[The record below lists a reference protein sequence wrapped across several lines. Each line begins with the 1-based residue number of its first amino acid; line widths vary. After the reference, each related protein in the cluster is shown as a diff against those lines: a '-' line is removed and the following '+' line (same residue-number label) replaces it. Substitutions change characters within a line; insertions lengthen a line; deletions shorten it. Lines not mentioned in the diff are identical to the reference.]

1 MRRDQIFRAFW
12 VCCVML
18 FLAHLALGQSAET
31 PSIDNLNEVRVDDL
45 TDDQIQ
51 QFLDKVEESG
61 LSQQQLEILAKQRGM
76 SSTEIAKLRT
86 RILNLKTRRPGETEA
101 GDQSDLNR
109 LREDPLD
116 DMEQDQ
122 FAFFEQL
129 MLPDSLKDDEL
140 EIFGLSIFRN
150 ANINFQPSVNIP
162 TPKDYTLGPGDE
174 VIIDIYGASEQSYQE
189 IISPDG
195 SILIPNLGPLYLSGL
210 PIEKAKDKI
219 VARLSNIYSGLRAYG
234 NNPPNTFA
242 QISLGQLRSIKVIVV
257 GEVVQPGTYTT
268 SSLSGVFNAL
278 YYAGGPTET
287 GSLRKVDILRDG
299 KVLESA
305 DLYEGL
311 IDGKINKQLKLQDE
325 DVILIRPYLNRVVLD
340 GEVKRPA
347 IYELKPGETIADL
360 LRFAGGFSEN
370 AYKEVINVSRK
381 GDQRRSISTVGQD
394 KFGNAEI
401 QNGDEITI
409 EPIRNFY
416 TNRTIIEGAVNRPGE
431 YEIIEGLTLKSL
443 IEVSGGLREDAFM
456 GRAIVIRQ
464 NDDFTLTSLSIHLGD
479 LMGGAV
485 ADPPLRPEDF
495 VKVSSIFDLAETR
508 TVTIEGEVNNPG
520 QFSYVD
526 NLTVEDIVTLAGGLR
541 ASASNSSIEV
551 ARRISDNEDISVISQ
566 VTSIPIRKDLEL
578 GDGASTFR
586 LAPFD
591 LVLVRQSAGYKEQV
605 VVEIEGEVMN
615 TGKYALE
622 KRVERISD
630 VVLRAG
636 GLTPFA
642 YEDGATLIR
651 RTEFYQS
658 PEEKRDEARQ
668 LLEAKREAISE
679 GLDINDL
686 DITTGTSS
694 TSGQTDAASELKRE
708 AFEIL
713 QDQDTLLRSIRVKE
727 RESIGIDLTNI
738 LKNPGSKYDL
748 ILQEGDIIS
757 IPKQL
762 QTVRL
767 QGEFLYPSTV
777 RFDNAYGFKDFVS
790 RSGGFTDDAKRK
802 KAYVV
807 YANGAVSRTR
817 NFLGIRSYPK
827 IEPGAEIFVPKK
839 PERRKITA
847 GEILG
852 ITTALGTL
860 ALVINNLSNSL

>member
-1 MRRDQIFRAFW
+1 MRRDQIVKAFW
-12 VCCVML
+12 VCSIML
-18 FLAHLALGQSAET
+18 LLADLTLAQSTQT

-86 RILNLKTRRPGETEA
+86 RILNLRTKKP
-101 GDQSDLNR
+101 GDQQATDQGDLNR
-109 LREDPLD
+109 LRQDPLD
-116 DMEQDQ
+116 DVEQDQ

-129 MLPDSLKDDEL
+129 VLPDSLKDDEL

-189 IISPDG
+189 VISPDG

-299 KVLESA
+299 KVLKSA

-347 IYELKPGETIADL
+347 IYELKPGETVADL
-360 LRFAGGFSEN
+360 LRFAGGFSEH
-370 AYKEVINVSRK
+370 AYKDIINISRK
-381 GDQRRSISTVGQD
+381 GAQRRSISTVGQD
-394 KFGNAEI
+394 EFGNAEI
-401 QNGDEITI
+401 QNGDEIMI

-431 YEIIEGLTLKSL
+431 YEITEGFTLKSL
-443 IEVSGGLREDAFM
+443 IKVSGGLREDAFM
-456 GRAIVIRQ
+456 GRAIIIRQ

-479 LMGGAV
+479 LMGGTV
-485 ADPPLRPEDF
+485 ADPPLKPEDF

-551 ARRISDNEDISVISQ
+551 ARRISDNGDISVISQ
-566 VTSIPIRKDLEL
+566 ITSIPIRKDLEL
-578 GDGASTFR
+578 GEGASTFR
-586 LAPFD
+586 LTPFD
-591 LVLVRQSAGYKEQV
+591 LVLVRKSAGYKEQV
-605 VVEIEGEVMN
+605 VVEVEGEVMN
-615 TGKYALE
+615 VGRYALE

-630 VVLRAG
+630 LILRTG
-636 GLTPFA
+636 GLTPYA
-642 YEDGATLIR
+642 YPEGATLIR
-651 RTEFYQS
+651 RTEFYES
-658 PEEKRDEARQ
+658 PEEKIEEARR
-668 LLEAKREAISE
+668 LLETKINAKQQ
-679 GLDINDL
+679 GLELEDL
-686 DITTGTSS
+686 SAVSGNTGLS
-694 TSGQTDAASELKRE
+694 TQGDAASQIKKE

-713 QDQDTLLRSIRVKE
+713 QEQDSLLKNVRLKE
-727 RESIGIDLTNI
+727 RESIGIDLVNI
-738 LKNPGSKYDL
+738 LKSPGSKYDL
-748 ILQEGDIIS
+748 ILQEGDIVS

-767 QGEFLYPSTV
+767 QGELLYPSTV
-777 RFDNAYGFKDFVS
+777 RFDETYGFKDFIS
-790 RSGGFTDDAKRK
+790 LSGGFSDNAKK
-802 KAYVV
+802 GKSYVV
-807 YANGAVSRTR
+807 YANGAVARTKS
-817 NFLGIRSYPK
+817 FFGIRNYPDVD
-827 IEPGAEIFVPKK
+827 PGAEIFVPKK
-839 PERRKITA
+839 PEKRKLSPT
-847 GEILG
+847 EIVAIASG
-852 ITTALGTL
+852 LGTI
-860 ALVINNLSNSL
+860 ALIINNLSSN

>member
-18 FLAHLALGQSAET
+18 FLADLALAQSAET

-109 LREDPLD
+109 LRQDPLD
-116 DMEQDQ
+116 DVEQDQ

-394 KFGNAEI
+394 EFGNAEI

-431 YEIIEGLTLKSL
+431 YEITEGFTLKSL

-566 VTSIPIRKDLEL
+566 VTSIPIRQDLEL
-578 GDGASTFR
+578 GEGASTFR

-605 VVEIEGEVMN
+605 VVEVEGEVMN
-615 TGKYALE
+615 VGKYALE

-630 VVLRAG
+630 LILRTG
-636 GLTPFA
+636 GLTPYA
-642 YEDGATLIR
+642 YPEGATLIR
-651 RTEFYQS
+651 RTEFYES
-658 PEEKRDEARQ
+658 PEDKREEARR
-668 LLEAKREAISE
+668 LLETKINAKQQ
-679 GLDINDL
+679 GLELEDFNAASDN
-686 DITTGTSS
+686 TGLTIQ
-694 TSGQTDAASELKRE
+694 GDAASQLKKE

-713 QDQDTLLRSIRVKE
+713 QEQDSLLKNVRLKE
-727 RESIGIDLTNI
+727 RESIGIDLVNI
-738 LKNPGSKYDL
+738 LKSPGSKYDL
-748 ILQEGDIIS
+748 ILQEGDIVS

-767 QGEFLYPSTV
+767 QGELLYPSTV
-777 RFDNAYGFKDFVS
+777 RFDGTYGFKDFIS
-790 RSGGFTDDAKRK
+790 LSGGFSDNAKK
-802 KAYVV
+802 GKSYVV
-807 YANGAVSRTR
+807 YANGGVARTKS
-817 NFLGIRSYPK
+817 FFGIRNYPDVD
-827 IEPGAEIFVPKK
+827 PGAEIFVPKK
-839 PERRKITA
+839 PEKRKLSPT
-847 GEILG
+847 EIVAIASG
-852 ITTALGTL
+852 LGTI
-860 ALVINNLSNSL
+860 ALIINNLSSN

>member
-1 MRRDQIFRAFW
+1 MRKNIIVKAFLL
-12 VCCVML
+12 CCLITTAYMSVN
-18 FLAHLALGQSAET
+18 AQTSQA
-31 PSIDNLNEVRVDDL
+31 PSIDNLSQVRVDDL
-45 TDDQIQ
+45 TDDQVLEFI
-51 QFLDKVEESG
+51 KRVEESG

-76 SSTEIAKLRT
+76 SSSEIAKLRT
-86 RILNLKTRRPGETEA
+86 RILNLKTRGSNDTESR
-101 GDQSDLNR
+101 DPNELNR

-129 MLPDSLKDDEL
+129 VLPDSLEDDEL

-150 ANINFQPSVNIP
+150 SNINFQPSVNIP

-195 SILIPNLGPLYLSGL
+195 NILIPNLGPLYLSGL
-210 PIEKAKDKI
+210 SIEMAKDKI
-219 VARLSNIYSGLRAYG
+219 VARLSNIYAGLKSYG
-234 NNPPNTFA
+234 GNPPNTFA

-268 SSLSGVFNAL
+268 SSLSGIFNAL

-287 GSLRKVDILRDG
+287 GSLRKVDVLREG
-299 KVLESA
+299 KVLKSV

-311 IDGKINKQLKLQDE
+311 IDGKINQQFKLQDE

-347 IYELKPGETIADL
+347 IYELKPGETLGDV
-360 LRFAGGFSEN
+360 LRFAGGFSER
-370 AYKEVINVSRK
+370 AYKEVINISRK
-381 GDQRRSISTVGQD
+381 GAQRRSISTVKQED
-394 KFGNAEI
+394 FSTAQM
-401 QNGDEITI
+401 QNGDEIMI
-409 EPIRNFY
+409 EPIRNFFL
-416 TNRTIIEGAVNRPGE
+416 NRTIIEGAVNRPGE
-431 YEIIEGLTLKSL
+431 YEITEGLTLKSL
-443 IEVSGGLREDAFM
+443 ISVAGGLREDAFK
-456 GRAIVIRQ
+456 GRAIIIRQ
-464 NDDFTLTSLSIHLGD
+464 NEDFTLTSLSVHLGD
-479 LMGGAV
+479 LMEGAID
-485 ADPPLRPEDF
+485 DPLLRAEDF
-495 VKVSSIFDLAETR
+495 VKVSSIFDLSETR
-508 TVTIEGEVNNPG
+508 IVSIEGEVNKPG
-520 QFSYVD
+520 QYSYVD
-526 NLTVEDIVTLAGGLR
+526 NLTVEDLVTLAGGLK

-551 ARRISDNEDISVISQ
+551 ARRIIDNGDISVISQ

-578 GDGASTFR
+578 GDGASVFR

-605 VVEIEGEVMN
+605 IVEIEGEVMN

-622 KRVERISD
+622 KRIERISD

-636 GLTPFA
+636 GLTPYA

-651 RTEFYQS
+651 RTEFYKS

-668 LLEAKREAISE
+668 LLQAKRDAKSE

-686 DITTGTSS
+686 GITTS
-694 TSGQTDAASELKRE
+694 TNSESGETDAASQLKRE

-713 QDQDTLLRSIRVKE
+713 QDQDTLLRNVRVKE
-727 RESIGIDLTNI
+727 RESIGIDLKNI
-738 LKNPGSKYDL
+738 LNNPGSKYDL

-762 QTVRL
+762 ETVRL
-767 QGEFLYPSTV
+767 QGELLYPSTV
-777 RFDNAYGFKDFVS
+777 RYDDIYSFKDFVS
-790 RSGGFTDDAKRK
+790 LSGGFTDEAKRG

-807 YANGAVSRTR
+807 YANGSVSRTKS
-817 NFLGIRSYPK
+817 FLGINSYPD
-827 IEPGAEIFVPKK
+827 IEPGAEIFIPKK
-839 PERRKITA
+839 PEKRKLSPT
-847 GEILG
+847 EIVAIASG
-852 ITTALGTL
+852 LGTI
-860 ALVINNLSNSL
+860 ALIINNLTTN